1 MRLLVLGDLNLDIHA
16 EEPTPTAC
24 GQETRAIVR
33 VAAGGSAGTFARVAA
48 RLGADV
54 AFLGAVGHD
63 EVGDLLE
70 RDLVAHGVKPQL
82 KRVAAPSG
90 AVLALFRGGDRSM
103 ICARGA
109 NEALDEDAV
118 NSALFADLD
127 HVHVSGYAFLSE
139 SQARAARRA
148 ISLAR
153 DAGIPVS
160 VNAPPAS
167 LIEAFGVEEL
177 RDEVRE
183 VAFLILNRDEGRL
196 LAARTTDEDIV
207 DALAAIH
214 FAGALTLGG
223 DGALAWRGAERSLT
237 GPPSRLDVDPTGA
250 GDAYAASFV
259 VRLSAGDSLDV
270 ANRAAC
276 AVAHAHLA
284 SRAGGASP
292 S

>member
-1 MRLLVLGDLNLDIHA
+1 
-16 EEPTPTAC
+16 
-24 GQETRAIVR
+24 
-33 VAAGGSAGTFARVAA
+33 
-48 RLGADV
+48 
-54 AFLGAVGHD
+54 
-63 EVGDLLE
+63 
-70 RDLVAHGVKPQL
+70 
-82 KRVAAPSG
+82 
-90 AVLALFRGGDRSM
+90 VLALYRGGDRSM

-118 NSALFADLD
+118 DSALFVGLD

-148 ISLAR
+148 IALAR

-177 RDEVRE
+177 RDELRK
-183 VAFLILNRDEGRL
+183 VAFLFLNRDEGRL
-196 LAARTTDEDIV
+196 LAERTADADVV

-214 FAGALTLGG
+214 PAGALTLGG
-223 DGALAWRGAERSLT
+223 DGALAWRGAERRFAR
-237 GPPSRLDVDPTGA
+237 PPSRLDVDPTGA
-250 GDAYAASFV
+250 GDAYAAAFV
-259 VRLSAGDSLDV
+259 VRMNAGDSLDV

-276 AVAHAHLA
+276 VAAHAHLV
-284 SRAGGASP
+284 SRAGDVSP